1 VNQKFKEIVL
11 WNTDMINGIS
21 DETIRELSYGLKIG
35 LVDWDWYLICSG
47 DKKWAIYFILSGN
60 VEISLYCINQWVMI
74 DTLYKGCSIGT
85 YSCIS
90 GIPIEM
96 TALAITHVSYYYL
109 DF

>member
-1 VNQKFKEIVL
+1 
-11 WNTDMINGIS
+11 
-21 DETIRELSYGLKIG
+21 
-35 LVDWDWYLICSG
+35 
-47 DKKWAIYFILSGN
+47 
-60 VEISLYCINQWVMI
+60 MI

-85 YSCIS
+85 YSCLS